1 MRLIQRI
8 EIVKMLSN
16 WNTRHYQ
23 LFTMLAIKNKYSRH
37 AFNRMYRTKL
47 FEEWTELD
55 KQNTL
60 GYMLGY
66 NVIQG

>member
-1 MRLIQRI
+1 M
-8 EIVKMLSN
+8 
-16 WNTRHYQ
+16 T
-23 LFTMLAIKNKYSRH
+23 ARH
-37 AFNRMYRTKL
+37 AFSKMYSAKPL
-47 FEEWTELD
+47 SEWTDLD